1 MPVRVPFV
9 RIAAIRRRIDTRR
22 GNDRSMEGKD
32 QARHPRM
39 EIQPA
44 MLLQEF
50 CEFCLR
56 YAVVSRFKRVPNLF
70 ASGEG
75 SGIVAP

>member
-32 QARHPRM
+32 QARHPRNG
-39 EIQPA
+39 IQPA
-44 MLLQEF
+44 MFLQEF

-56 YAVVSRFKRVPNLF
+56 YAVVSCLKRFPNLF
-70 ASGEG
+70 ASGEA